1 MKPIFLIGYMGSG
14 KTTLGKA
21 LSNRLGIQF
30 IDLDIYIEGRFMQT
44 VRQLFIERGE
54 EGFRKIERNMLH
66 EIAEIDNV
74 IIACGGGT
82 PCYSDNMEYMNRK
95 GQTIFLQTSLQRLYT
110 RLARNREKRPLIMHL
125 NDHELYEFIAKN
137 ITDRLPYYSKA
148 QHIFC
153 GEELEDRKQISKS
166 VDKFINTFLTNN
178 P

>member
-125 NDHELYEFIAKN
+125 NDHELRQDGSTGVGRDYV
-137 ITDRLPYYSKA
+137 L
-148 QHIFC
+148 
-153 GEELEDRKQISKS
+153 
-166 VDKFINTFLTNN
+166 
-178 P
+178 